1 MIEIC
6 RDFIAAVILNFNF
19 NWIFYG
25 AREKP
30 GSLMKTIQFNGPYYL
45 VYIQFR
51 QINDSKKRPEFILL
65 KINQNERIYSRTAR
79 ADIDCSR

>member
-19 NWIFYG
+19 NWIFNG

-30 GSLMKTIQFNGPYYL
+30 EISLLYYL
-45 VYIQFR
+45 FYIPFR
-51 QINDSKKRPEFILL
+51 QIHNLKKRPEFILL
-65 KINQNERIYSRTAR
+65 EINQNEKIYSRTAR